1 MTKSTD
7 AGVLLTKLSNNLT
20 EHDHLFRGFSRT
32 LFRSLSELF
41 SEASLELFSEASP
54 EAFSKLIN

>member
-7 AGVLLTKLSNNLT
+7 AGILLTKLSNNLT

-32 LFRSLSELF
+32 LFRSLSGLF
-41 SEASLELFSEASP
+41 SEAAQNTLQKPL
-54 EAFSKLIN
+54 